1 MVNCQGN
8 TKKNKSLG
16 FIMSHFWCIFV
27 LINSTTMS
35 TAEIKLT
42 IFELLA
48 TTKDTKVLNSI
59 YKQLKSQT
67 EKKEADFWDEFSPEQ
82 KEEIMASIEE
92 SDKGETTPHS
102 QVMKKY
108 KKWL

>member
-1 MVNCQGN
+1 M
-8 TKKNKSLG
+8 
-16 FIMSHFWCIFV
+16 
-27 LINSTTMS
+27 STT
-35 TAEIKLT
+35 EIKLT

-59 YKQLKSQT
+59 YKQLKTQT
-67 EKKEADFWDEFSPEQ
+67 EKKETDFWDEFTSEQ

-92 SDKGETTPHS
+92 SEKGETVPHS

>member
-1 MVNCQGN
+1 M
-8 TKKNKSLG
+8 
-16 FIMSHFWCIFV
+16 
-27 LINSTTMS
+27 STT
-35 TAEIKLT
+35 EIKLT

-48 TTKDTKVLNSI
+48 TTKDNKLLNSI

-67 EKKEADFWDEFSPEQ
+67 VKKEADFWDEFSDEQ

-92 SDKGETTPHS
+92 SERGETVPHS

>member
-1 MVNCQGN
+1 
-8 TKKNKSLG
+8 
-16 FIMSHFWCIFV
+16 
-27 LINSTTMS
+27 MS

-48 TTKDTKVLNSI
+48 TTKDSKVLNSI

-67 EKKEADFWDEFSPEQ
+67 VKKEIDFWDTFSTEQ
-82 KEEIMASIEE
+82 KEEIIASIEE
-92 SDKGETTPHS
+92 SERGETVPHS

>member
-1 MVNCQGN
+1 
-8 TKKNKSLG
+8 
-16 FIMSHFWCIFV
+16 MS
-27 LINSTTMS
+27 S
-35 TAEIKLT
+35 AEIKLT

-48 TTKDTKVLNSI
+48 TTKDSKLLKSI
-59 YKQLKSQT
+59 YDQLKSQT
-67 EKKEADFWDEFSPEQ
+67 LKKDEDFWDGFSASQ

-92 SDKGETTPHS
+92 SERGEVIPHS

>member
-1 MVNCQGN
+1 
-8 TKKNKSLG
+8 
-16 FIMSHFWCIFV
+16 
-27 LINSTTMS
+27 MS

-48 TTKDTKVLNSI
+48 TTNDSKVLNSI
-59 YKQLKSQT
+59 YKQLKSHT
-67 EKKEADFWDEFSPEQ
+67 LKKDEDFWDDFSNEQ

-92 SDKGETTPHS
+92 SERGETIPHS

>member
-1 MVNCQGN
+1 
-8 TKKNKSLG
+8 
-16 FIMSHFWCIFV
+16 
-27 LINSTTMS
+27 MS

-48 TTKDTKVLNSI
+48 TTKDSKVLNSI
-59 YKQLKSQT
+59 YKQLIAQT
-67 EKKEADFWDEFSPEQ
+67 VKKDEDFWDEFSNEQ
-82 KEEIMASIEE
+82 KEEIKVSIEE
-92 SDKGETTPHS
+92 SERGKTVPHS

>member
-1 MVNCQGN
+1 
-8 TKKNKSLG
+8 
-16 FIMSHFWCIFV
+16 
-27 LINSTTMS
+27 MS

-48 TTKDTKVLNSI
+48 ATKDIKVLNSI

-67 EKKEADFWDEFSPEQ
+67 EQKEADFWDEFSDEQ
-82 KEEIMASIEE
+82 KEEIKASIEE
-92 SDKGETTPHS
+92 SERGETAPHN

>member
-1 MVNCQGN
+1 
-8 TKKNKSLG
+8 
-16 FIMSHFWCIFV
+16 
-27 LINSTTMS
+27 MS

-48 TTKDTKVLNSI
+48 ATKDSKVLNSI

-67 EKKEADFWDEFSPEQ
+67 VIKDADFWDEFSNEQ
-82 KEEIMASIEE
+82 KEEIKASIEE
-92 SDKGETTPHS
+92 SERGETLPHNHI
-102 QVMKKY
+102 MKKY

>member
-1 MVNCQGN
+1 
-8 TKKNKSLG
+8 
-16 FIMSHFWCIFV
+16 
-27 LINSTTMS
+27 MS
-35 TAEIKLT
+35 TAEIKLI

-67 EKKEADFWDEFSPEQ
+67 EKKESDFWDEFSPEQ
-82 KEEIMASIEE
+82 KEEIMISIEE
-92 SDKGETTPHS
+92 SDKGETTSHS

>member
-1 MVNCQGN
+1 
-8 TKKNKSLG
+8 
-16 FIMSHFWCIFV
+16 
-27 LINSTTMS
+27 MS

-48 TTKDTKVLNSI
+48 TTKDSKVLNSI
-59 YKQLKSQT
+59 YKLLKSQT
-67 EKKEADFWDEFSPEQ
+67 VQKEADFWDEFSNDQ
-82 KEEIMASIEE
+82 KEEIKASIEE
-92 SDKGETTPHS
+92 SEKGETVPHS

>member
-1 MVNCQGN
+1 
-8 TKKNKSLG
+8 
-16 FIMSHFWCIFV
+16 
-27 LINSTTMS
+27 MS

-48 TTKDTKVLNSI
+48 ATKDSKVLNSI
-59 YKQLKSQT
+59 YEQLKSQT
-67 EKKEADFWDEFSPEQ
+67 VKKEVDFWDEFSNEQ
-82 KEEIMASIEE
+82 KEEIKASIEE
-92 SDKGETTPHS
+92 SERGETVPHN

>member
-1 MVNCQGN
+1 
-8 TKKNKSLG
+8 
-16 FIMSHFWCIFV
+16 
-27 LINSTTMS
+27 MS

-59 YKQLKSQT
+59 YKQLKTQT
-67 EKKEADFWDEFSPEQ
+67 EKKEADFWEEFTSEQ

-92 SDKGETTPHS
+92 SEKGETVLHS

>member
-1 MVNCQGN
+1 MN
-8 TKKNKSLG
+8 
-16 FIMSHFWCIFV
+16 
-27 LINSTTMS
+27 

-48 TTKDTKVLNSI
+48 TTKDSKVLNSI

-67 EKKEADFWDEFSPEQ
+67 VQKEADFWDEFSNEQ
-82 KEEIMASIEE
+82 KEDILASIEE
-92 SDKGETTPHS
+92 SEKGETLPHS

>member
-1 MVNCQGN
+1 
-8 TKKNKSLG
+8 
-16 FIMSHFWCIFV
+16 
-27 LINSTTMS
+27 MS

-48 TTKDTKVLNSI
+48 TTKDSKVLNSI

-67 EKKEADFWDEFSPEQ
+67 VKKETDFWDNFPKEQ
-82 KEEIMASIEE
+82 KQEIMTSIEE
-92 SDKGETTPHS
+92 SERGETIPHS
-102 QVMKKY
+102 QVMKRY